1 MLIFSRYS
9 YWVGAML
16 GIALLVAAMSQFGFL
31 GPIQNIVLTIT
42 SPIEKTVSGAFRPVA
57 TMLSDAGN
65 LNAIRDENRRLRL
78 ENEELQVQVA
88 DLERQTARVEELE
101 QALAIPAAG
110 EFTLVSANITN
121 RFSDPFSDT
130 VRIDRGANEGI
141 KPGMVVLSARG
152 SLMGTVTDTTA
163 NTAAIRLVTDSRSRV
178 AATVV
183 ETEVTGS
190 VEGAADRKLSFR
202 FAETGDDIQVGDT
215 IVTSGL
221 GGNYPQGILIGTVSA
236 VSGTAQDLFRNVEIE
251 PTVRIST
258 ARTVLVNITFI
269 PLRSELDAP

>member
-16 GIALLVAAMSQFGFL
+16 GIALLVAAMSQFGL
-31 GPIQNIVLTIT
+31 LNPVQSIVLTIT
-42 SPIEKTVSGAFRPVA
+42 SPIEKTVSGVFRPVA
-57 TMLSDAGN
+57 TLLSDAGN

-78 ENEELQVQVA
+78 ENEELQVKVA
-88 DLERQTARVEELE
+88 ELESQTARVQELE
-101 QALAIPAAG
+101 QALQIPASG
-110 EFTLVSANITN
+110 QFTLLSANITN

-130 VRIDRGANEGI
+130 VRIDRGTNAGI

-152 SLMGTVTDTTA
+152 SLLGTVTDTTA

-178 AATVV
+178 AATVQ
-183 ETEVTGS
+183 ETQVTGS

-202 FAETGDDIQVGDT
+202 FAETGDDIAVGDT

-221 GGNYPQGILIGTVSA
+221 GGNYPPGILIGTVSV
-236 VSGTAQDLFRNVEIE
+236 VSGTPQDLFRNVEIE
-251 PTVRIST
+251 PTVRLST
-258 ARTVLVNITFI
+258 AQTVLVNITFI
-269 PLRSELDAP
+269 PLRRELETP